1 MLVPKQIIICNYLA
15 AGWPSTSTI
24 NITITITSIVRSWPE
39 EEEEDEDE
47 DVLLGVLGGPR

>member
-15 AGWPSTSTI
+15 AGWPSTST
-24 NITITITSIVRSWPE
+24 ITITITSIVRSWPE

>member
-24 NITITITSIVRSWPE
+24 NITSIVRSWPE
-39 EEEEDEDE
+39 VEEEEEDE
-47 DVLLGVLGGPR
+47 DVLLGLLGGPR